1 MRVEIRFSRYLAT
14 GDYRSRPGCRLAVHV
29 CDGGCGLIDSTNAQ
43 THKTNTPYTYTT
55 SITLLLLHSDGV
67 CVTDLRCTAN
77 SIIIPLYEER
87 ALGDIQSIFRKCIS
101 GKVCWTNNKIDCDAV
116 TVYSVTIDDTL
127 VGQGGTD
134 TK

>member
-1 MRVEIRFSRYLAT
+1 MASGAWCLVPGEH
-14 GDYRSRPGCRLAVHV
+14 RSHPGCRLAVHV

-55 SITLLLLHSDGV
+55 SITLLLLHSDGLWL
-67 CVTDLRCTAN
+67 TDRRCTAN
-77 SIIIPLYEER
+77 SIIIPSYEKR

-116 TVYSVTIDDTL
+116 TVYRVTIDDQL
-127 VGQGGTD
+127 LGQGGPD
-134 TK
+134 TE